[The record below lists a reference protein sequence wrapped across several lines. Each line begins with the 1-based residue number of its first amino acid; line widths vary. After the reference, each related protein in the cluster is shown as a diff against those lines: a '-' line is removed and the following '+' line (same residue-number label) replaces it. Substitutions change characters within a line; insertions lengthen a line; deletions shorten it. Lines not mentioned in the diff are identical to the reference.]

1 MNDSSISGLGGAPA
15 LGPTSAS
22 RISALTDKLGRIQSG
37 LETERHSRLDAVE
50 HRLRTLDT
58 RVSAL
63 NDDAKFEPLRGAL
76 ARFADAMAEERAA
89 RGATSAA
96 ASAGVAQCEERLSR
110 LVATEA
116 AQRTEAERFL
126 DASLADK
133 TGHLAVE
140 VAEAA
145 RGRERAAERNT
156 HASRV
161 EIPQL
166 YEALGEQVSRREDTE
181 MRLIRKLSEDI
192 ARVHAALASEKQ
204 AREET
209 EEALVKMMEEV
220 FGRLQGELEQEKAAR
235 KETEATLVRLLEDTC
250 VKVSAAPQSVI

>member
-166 YEALGEQVSRREDTE
+166 YEALGEQVSRREVGE
-181 MRLIRKLSEDI
+181 PPLFFAFPSFFLFFFSFFFFFVQRKKQHPQSKLSSY
-192 ARVHAALASEKQ
+192 LL
-204 AREET
+204 AREIT
-209 EEALVKMMEEV
+209 
-220 FGRLQGELEQEKAAR
+220 
-235 KETEATLVRLLEDTC
+235 
-250 VKVSAAPQSVI
+250 SV